1 MSCGVLDEEEFCR
14 CCQLLL
20 QHSDG
25 VSDGWSWE
33 AVRGSDE
40 GYLKKTLLRSVPAE
54 RSVPQ
59 KHKEPGSD
67 SEQFDYCHLQTEEQG
82 KQGVDASS
90 DSLRPD
96 VEEEDDGVCGA
107 PAGSSSVLQFEY
119 HILYSC
125 SYRTPVL
132 YFRASTLGASLPG
145 SGFLLS
151 ASLQDRGVHEASAA
165 DGEGSKQAGKLRAV
179 VAQRGGTHGGPGSLP
194 GVSQTA
200 AASPHD
206 PPAAQSSTERLHS
219 TTKNLVALL
228 HLLLGEV
235 LTLISILGTIQS
247 RLRAAVMWFKSW
259 LVLSG
264 RIVQI

>member
-1 MSCGVLDEEEFCR
+1 MSCGVVDEEEFCR
-14 CCQLLL
+14 CCRLLL
-20 QHSDG
+20 QHSNG
-25 VSDGWSWE
+25 VGDGWSWE

-67 SEQFDYCHLQTEEQG
+67 SEKFDYCHLQTEEQE

-96 VEEEDDGVCGA
+96 AEEEDDGVCGA

-132 YFRASTLGASLPG
+132 YFRASTLEGRSLTLEDVWRTVHPNYRLG
-145 SGFLLS
+145 
-151 ASLQDRGVHEASAA
+151 LQSRPLDAITQQDGGVHEASAA

-194 GVSQTA
+194 GVPQTA

-228 HLLLGEV
+228 HLG
-235 LTLISILGTIQS
+235 
-247 RLRAAVMWFKSW
+247 
-259 LVLSG
+259 
-264 RIVQI
+264 

>member
-132 YFRASTLGASLPG
+132 YFRASTL
-145 SGFLLS
+145 
-151 ASLQDRGVHEASAA
+151 
-165 DGEGSKQAGKLRAV
+165 EGRS
-179 VAQRGGTHGGPGSLP
+179 
-194 GVSQTA
+194 
-200 AASPHD
+200 
-206 PPAAQSSTERLHS
+206 
-219 TTKNLVALL
+219 
-228 HLLLGEV
+228 
-235 LTLISILGTIQS
+235 LTLEDVWRSVHPNYRLGLQS
-247 RLRAAVMWFKSW
+247 RPLDAITQQEHPFLGQAFFYLHPCRTEEFMKPLLQMARDQNRPVNYVLSW
-259 LVLSG
+259 LSVVGPMVGLEVSLECLKQQQLHPTTPQQLRVPLRG
-264 RIVQI
+264 SIQQPKTL